1 MKALRVLT
9 IISFFIL
16 LLLPVLAFDFR
27 EDAVSEIDNRKLSGN
42 PFSEEAMA
50 SGDLTGNIE
59 KYVEDRIGFRDKMI
73 LSYTVF

>member
-1 MKALRVLT
+1 M
-9 IISFFIL
+9 
-16 LLLPVLAFDFR
+16 
-27 EDAVSEIDNRKLSGN
+27 SEIDNRKLSGN